1 MTPWSFRVHYYA
13 NTVVE
18 ICPHDAHM
26 VVHASPFMIANA
38 SPFMI
43 ANWLITEG
51 WYLVF
56 EPNYKPLEVEL

>member
-18 ICPHDAHM
+18 ICPHDAHL
-26 VVHASPFMIANA
+26 VVHASPFR
-38 SPFMI
+38 I